1 MIAERRAV
9 HYQAKQL
16 RKDFQN
22 NSVKEKKNNM
32 QNVVGGVK
40 YFRRFNKMPTDNRSE
55 ELAMKVG
62 TEDF

>member
-1 MIAERRAV
+1 
-9 HYQAKQL
+9 
-16 RKDFQN
+16 
-22 NSVKEKKNNM
+22 M

-40 YFRRFNKMPTDNRSE
+40 YFRRINKMPTDNRSE

>member
-1 MIAERRAV
+1 
-9 HYQAKQL
+9 
-16 RKDFQN
+16 
-22 NSVKEKKNNM
+22 M

-40 YFRRFNKMPTDNRSE
+40 YFRRFNKMPTDNKSE